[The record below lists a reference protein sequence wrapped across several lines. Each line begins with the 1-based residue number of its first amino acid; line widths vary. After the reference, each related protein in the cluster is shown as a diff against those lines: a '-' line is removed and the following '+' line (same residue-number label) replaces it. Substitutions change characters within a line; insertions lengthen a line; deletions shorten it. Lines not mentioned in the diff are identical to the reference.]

1 MEVRVRKP
9 KSSTD
14 SIDYSDN
21 MVSEEVFDNYTKKS
35 AEDELLEF
43 VEEQIRK
50 MQAYSN
56 LGNGMPT
63 FYELNE
69 ALLNYT
75 NIQCSLISLDVM
87 AKQEEHDLNEEFE
100 QWLSEKY
107 LEARQILNPT
117 SLSAQKWASS
127 RELEMWVRVTYKDK
141 YKQYND
147 KKTAA
152 TMKVAFIRRLL
163 DAWDK
168 QSLVLNRL
176 CKNIEV
182 EAMQLGASV
191 N

>member
-1 MEVRVRKP
+1 MEVRVRKSKNSTESISEDIFDSYVK
-9 KSSTD
+9 KSS
-14 SIDYSDN
+14 
-21 MVSEEVFDNYTKKS
+21 EE
-35 AEDELLEF
+35 ELLEF
-43 VEEQIRK
+43 VEEQIKK

-56 LGNGMPT
+56 LGNGMPS

-87 AKQEEHDLNEEFE
+87 AKQEEHKVSEEFGD
-100 QWLSEKY
+100 WLSEKY

-127 RELEMWVRVTYKDK
+127 KELEMWVRVTYKET

-152 TMKVAFIRRLL
+152 EMKVAFIRRLL